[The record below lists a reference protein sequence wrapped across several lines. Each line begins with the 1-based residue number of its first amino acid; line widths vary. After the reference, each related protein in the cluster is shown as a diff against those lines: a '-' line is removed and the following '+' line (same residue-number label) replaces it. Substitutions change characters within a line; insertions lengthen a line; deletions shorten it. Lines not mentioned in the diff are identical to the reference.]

1 MFDYNIRK
9 QVSFALGCSLIVRC
23 CRASLDGPAYPNG
36 SKVRFFS
43 CSVFYL
49 LFYYFI
55 GVLQIYVRFLCD
67 YDTRNK
73 IFYFPMGDYLAV
85 RCCRATLVRPAY
97 PSGSQVRFFSCSVIY
112 NHEYFIGVL
121 KSTYDFC
128 VIMTLKSKYMY
139 FFSIRWLLG
148 CTLLSYV
155 VGGTRVSMRQP
166 GTFIFMFCY
175 LF

>member
-43 CSVFYL
+43 CSV
-49 LFYYFI
+49 
-55 GVLQIYVRFLCD
+55 
-67 YDTRNK
+67 
-73 IFYFPMGDYLAV
+73 
-85 RCCRATLVRPAY
+85 
-97 PSGSQVRFFSCSVIY
+97 IY

-139 FFSIRWLLG
+139 FFSIR
-148 CTLLSYV
+148 
-155 VGGTRVSMRQP
+155 
-166 GTFIFMFCY
+166 
-175 LF
+175 